1 MIDKLFPFHFVLD
14 RAFKVV
20 QKGSSLSKILAD
32 SENFDELFTFKT
44 PSFGFQKS
52 FDGIHSRPGQ
62 IFIIESKG
70 QDLLLQG
77 QFVCNANQD
86 LLFFCGNPWVK
97 QEATLEAF
105 NPEISD
111 AAVQSTFVE
120 NANFLKSSI
129 EEINERVVL
138 NEVYEEQNFF
148 FELLFDEIP
157 VDMAIFDMERRFNY
171 LNKTAIKDD
180 VLRRWMIGKTN
191 TDYFAFKNF
200 DKEIGYGR
208 EAVIQSAIDSNKTVW
223 FEDVHFKN
231 TEREV
236 VMLRSVSPFIMHD
249 GTKYLLGYG
258 LDISEIKKNV
268 KLLEQKNSVLEKL
281 NKELNNIIYAITHDF
296 RSPILAVKGLVELLK
311 ISADLNPRL
320 KGGLDF
326 ISASIKKLDDQ
337 IVDTYHFV
345 KNAKI
350 ALKFSPVNLKELI
363 FEIFALVEHVVPYQV
378 KLILD
383 IEEKAIF
390 ITDTYRLKII
400 LNNLI
405 SNAVKYS
412 SNRNDN
418 AFVEIWARVDEQSC
432 NFYVK
437 DNGEGIP
444 DHLKD
449 KVFEIYFRANNK
461 TSGAGL
467 GLFISNE
474 AVRKLKGTIE
484 LETELG
490 QGSTFSVNLPNSK
503 LVD

>member
-14 RAFKVV
+14 RAFKIV
-20 QKGSSLSKILAD
+20 QKGSSLSKIISD
-32 SENFDELFTFKT
+32 SDNFDELFTFKT

-62 IFIIESKG
+62 IFILESKG

-97 QEATLEAF
+97 QEAALKAF

-120 NANFLKSSI
+120 NDDFLKSSI
-129 EEINERVVL
+129 EEVNERVVL
-138 NEVYEEQNFF
+138 NEVYEAQKNFF
-148 FELLFDEIP
+148 ERLFDEIP
-157 VDMAIFDMERRFNY
+157 VDMAIIDMDRRFKY
-171 LNKTAIKDD
+171 LNKTAVKDD

-191 TDYFAFKNF
+191 IDYFSFKNF
-200 DKEIGYGR
+200 DIEIGYGR

-223 FEDVHFKN
+223 FEDVHYKN

-236 VMLRSVSPFIMHD
+236 IMLRSVSPFIMHD

-268 KLLEQKNSVLEKL
+268 KLIEQKNSALEKL
-281 NKELNNIIYAITHDF
+281 NKELNSIIYAITHDF

-311 ISADLNPRL
+311 ISAELNPRL
-320 KGGLDF
+320 EGFLDF
-326 ISASIKKLDDQ
+326 ISASIKRLDDQ
-337 IVDTYHFV
+337 IIDIYHFI

-350 ALKFSPVNLKELI
+350 ALKLSPVNLKELVL
-363 FEIFALVEHVVPYQV
+363 EIFALVEHIVPYQV
-378 KLILD
+378 NLILD

-412 SNRNDN
+412 SNRNNN
-418 AFVEIWARVDEQSC
+418 AFVEIWSRVDEHSC

-449 KVFEIYFRANNK
+449 KVFEIYYRANNK

-467 GLFISNE
+467 GLFICNE

-484 LETELG
+484 LETKLG